1 METQG
6 NLVKFFPY
14 VVNEHIE
21 MLRAL
26 FGRDNLLFEEGVL
39 PGYELCIQTV
49 ANLSNQVTPGSPLK
63 KSPREIMM
71 DFFGEGYELYVI
83 RANPEKEVKG
93 KIWYVSEEEYEYLR
107 EWEMVEYGM
116 SEDITAKAR
125 TDQGDI
131 VTVRTYGLVQNPDNV
146 SKTVEADYRRVE
158 ATSTK
163 KLERIKR
170 VRKEYVKRTK
180 SLYGETK
187 TN

>member
-1 METQG
+1 
-6 NLVKFFPY
+6 
-14 VVNEHIE
+14 
-21 MLRAL
+21 
-26 FGRDNLLFEEGVL
+26 
-39 PGYELCIQTV
+39 
-49 ANLSNQVTPGSPLK
+49 
-63 KSPREIMM
+63 M
-71 DFFGEGYELYVI
+71 DTSDELYVI